1 MVHSFTNKLGTRATR
16 RHHPRIAED
25 EEGLTRAIVRL
36 AERFGRYG
44 CRRITAMLHREGWQV
59 NHKRV
64 ERIWRKEGLKVPRK
78 QPQFIIEQW
87 RKEYNQIRPHSSLG
101 YRSPAPETV
110 VPWRVPGGAPDP
122 SGLTYEGVR

>member
-87 RKEYNQIRPHSSLG
+87 RKEQPDQATQFAWIQVP
-101 YRSPAPETV
+101 SPGNRGALEG
-110 VPWRVPGGAPDP
+110 PGRG
-122 SGLTYEGVR
+122 S